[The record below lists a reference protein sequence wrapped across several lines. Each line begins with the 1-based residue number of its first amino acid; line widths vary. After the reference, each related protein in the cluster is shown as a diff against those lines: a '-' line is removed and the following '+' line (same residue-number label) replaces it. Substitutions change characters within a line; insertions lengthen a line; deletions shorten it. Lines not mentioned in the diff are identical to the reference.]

1 MWNMDISQIIYNYV
15 FVIGGVG
22 LVVWGIFKL
31 GVKKV
36 VEDHLAELSELKP
49 NGGSSMKDTVNRL
62 EKRVDEIYKILAQQ
76 NRRVKAT
83 KRK

>member
-31 GVKKV
+31 GVTKV
-36 VEDHLAELSELKP
+36 VEHHLEQLSELKP
-49 NGGSSMKDTVNRL
+49 NGGSSMKDTVDRL
-62 EKRVDEIYKILAQQ
+62 EKRVDEIYKLLAQQ
-76 NRRVKAT
+76 NIKPKAT